1 MTSSLVD
8 WRLAERIAVAVAG
21 GEDAEGQ
28 VVPPILRPQSFD
40 GVCAT
45 ALGLVGS
52 YARLEPLVPIPEP
65 ELVGRAEWSRGVL
78 ATLGELTGELER
90 SGSFELSLP
99 GPLGRIGRSLVGIG
113 TGTEVGLAAGYAA
126 RRVLGQYDI
135 ALVGAERPSRLL
147 FVVPNLTATATE
159 LEIDIDD
166 FVRWVALHESTHA
179 LQFAAAPWLRDHL
192 GELIRGLLSRAGAQV
207 SLRELAGRIARNPKG
222 AVSGFLRGDV
232 AKALVGEAQAP
243 ALDRIQA
250 TMTVIEGHAEH
261 VMDAA
266 GGEFVPSVE
275 ALRANLERRRSRRGP
290 LETIIARI
298 LGLDLKLRQ
307 YRQGKAFC
315 DEVVAEAG
323 IAGLNRIWTGPDA
336 LPSAAELELPGAW
349 LERTRVAVAP

>member
-1 MTSSLVD
+1 MSSPLVD
-8 WRLAERIAVAVAG
+8 WRLAERIAVTVAG
-21 GEDAEGQ
+21 REDAEGQ
-28 VVPPILRPQSFD
+28 PTPSILRSESFEA
-40 GVCAT
+40 VCAT

-52 YARLEPLVPIPEP
+52 YARLEPLGSIPEP

-90 SGSFELSLP
+90 TGSFELSLP
-99 GPLGRIGRSLVGIG
+99 GPLGRIARSLVGIG

-147 FVVPNLTATATE
+147 FVVPNLTATASE
-159 LEIDIDD
+159 LEIDVDD
-166 FVRWVALHESTHA
+166 FVRWVAMHETTHA

-192 GELIRGLLSRAGAQV
+192 GELIRGMLSRAGAQI
-207 SLRELAGRIARNPKG
+207 SLGELAGRIARDPRG
-222 AVSGFLRGDV
+222 AVSSFLRGDI
-232 AKALVGEAQAP
+232 AKALVGDAQVP

-261 VMDAA
+261 VMDGA

-290 LETIIARI
+290 VETMIARI

-323 IAGLNRIWTGPDA
+323 IDGLNRIWTGPDA
-336 LPSAAELELPGAW
+336 LPSAAELEQPRAW
-349 LERTRVAVAP
+349 VERTRAAVAP